1 MTDRTREQTQLLYD
15 ALEAAKSCLEQMPI
29 YATPD
34 GVWLNARP
42 DAKSKKGGAMIKIE
56 GLEADVFRHKKE
68 QWDNALVLIEKT
80 IQREVYGYHEVK
92 K

>member
-1 MTDRTREQTQLLYD
+1 MKDRSREQTQLLYD

-34 GVWLNARP
+34 GVWLNCRP
-42 DAKSKKGGAMIKIE
+42 DVKTKIGGAMIKIN
-56 GLEADVFRHKKE
+56 GLEAEVFRHKKQ
-68 QWDNALVLIEKT
+68 QWDDALELIEKT